1 MVGGFVNGVGLPA
14 VPDDVEPGA
23 GEDACGVGVI
33 VSAGSGA
40 VVKSGRP
47 LKKSEIPN
55 DVYEAELFRLQTEFV
70 KLQEWVRLMAGRA
83 SPRAGRRIRRLHPR
97 HRPRRLPCDARQSR
111 RADCGSRSGRRS
123 RRGHH
128 VELVAIDGC
137 HPRIRRRRRAGGVV
151 PAGRPLPADQAGES
165 SALLIARRVRSA
177 YARVRLSP
185 SDPTRHPTPPPAQ
198 RRGVRHRPRRSAAQL
213 HVSAATPMLLGYDG
227 QPDGVADASVG
238 SRRPPRGRRSAH
250 RRRRPNGRRRWRMA
264 PVGRPGQ
271 VGPTRGA
278 SWARPCHSIR
288 SSAGP
293 FFHAASS
300 TSCAL
305 NAKPRSSRSWAY
317 ARVSAG
323 GSSRSSGMRKT
334 PSLPCGRGR
343 PRASRGRVLRGRP
356 DSSRSRSAICPSWQG
371 NRDPHPISFR
381 SGQKA

>member
-1 MVGGFVNGVGLPA
+1 MVGGFVGGVGLPA
-14 VPDDVEPGA
+14 MPDDVEPGA

-55 DVYEAELFRLQTEFV
+55 DFYEAELFRLQTEFV

-137 HPRIRRRRRAGGVV
+137 DPRIRRRRRAGGLP

-165 SALLIARRVRSA
+165 SALPIARRVRSA

-185 SDPTRHPTPPPAQ
+185 SPAQ
-198 RRGVRHRPRRSAAQL
+198 HRGVRHRPRRAAAQL
-213 HVSAATPMLLGYDG
+213 HVSAATPCYWGRTG
-227 QPDGVADASVG
+227 T
-238 SRRPPRGRRSAH
+238 RRGRRRFGGISAPAA
-250 RRRRPNGRRRWRMA
+250 RS
-264 PVGRPGQ
+264 VIS
-271 VGPTRGA
+271 A
-278 SWARPCHSIR
+278 SA
-288 SSAGP
+288 
-293 FFHAASS
+293 
-300 TSCAL
+300 
-305 NAKPRSSRSWAY
+305 
-317 ARVSAG
+317 
-323 GSSRSSGMRKT
+323 
-334 PSLPCGRGR
+334 
-343 PRASRGRVLRGRP
+343 
-356 DSSRSRSAICPSWQG
+356 
-371 NRDPHPISFR
+371 
-381 SGQKA
+381 